1 MKFVST
7 RGQAPAL
14 TFSDAVLTGLA
25 SDGGLY
31 LPESWPQIGPD
42 EIEAMA
48 SADYVSIATTVLSR
62 FADSDTDVA
71 AMTRAAYATFRH
83 PSVTPLVEVG
93 TGRYIL
99 ELFHGPTLSFKDVAM
114 QFLGRLVDDILARR
128 GQRATIVGAT
138 SGDTGSAAIEA
149 FRGRENIDVFILH
162 PRGRT
167 SEVQR
172 RQMTT
177 VTDPNIH
184 NIAIEGTFDDCQ
196 AILKGLFGNA
206 RFRDEVKLAGVNS
219 INFGRIAAQ
228 VVYYFKAAAQ
238 LGAPEREVS
247 FAVPT
252 GNFGDIFAGYVAK
265 RMGLPIGN
273 LLIATNANDI
283 LRRAVETGRY
293 EMGTVVPTTSPSMDI
308 QVSSNF
314 ERLLFQALDRDAG
327 ALSRLMQ
334 SLGQSG
340 AFTIPDAALAAIR
353 SDFAAGTAGEAETKA
368 EIARTYGES
377 GYVLDPHTA
386 VGVSVARRLA
396 DTGTPLVTLATAHPV
411 KFPAAVRDATGIE
424 PQLPS
429 WLAGLMDK
437 PERYTVLPNDQGAVE
452 AHVRAHRRAEE
463 LT

>member
-1 MKFVST
+1 
-7 RGQAPAL
+7 
-14 TFSDAVLTGLA
+14 
-25 SDGGLY
+25 
-31 LPESWPQIGPD
+31 
-42 EIEAMA
+42 
-48 SADYVSIATTVLSR
+48 
-62 FADSDTDVA
+62 
-71 AMTRAAYATFRH
+71 
-83 PSVTPLVEVG
+83 
-93 TGRYIL
+93 
-99 ELFHGPTLSFKDVAM
+99 
-114 QFLGRLVDDILARR
+114 
-128 GQRATIVGAT
+128 
-138 SGDTGSAAIEA
+138 
-149 FRGRENIDVFILH
+149 
-162 PRGRT
+162 
-167 SEVQR
+167 
-172 RQMTT
+172 MTT

-196 AILKGLFGNA
+196 AILKGLFGNP
-206 RFRDEVKLAGVNS
+206 RFRDEVKLSGVNS

-238 LGAPEREVS
+238 LGAPDREVS
-247 FAVPT
+247 FSVPT

-265 RMGLPIGN
+265 RMGLPIGK
-273 LLIATNANDI
+273 LLIATNENDI

-293 EMGTVVPTTSPSMDI
+293 EKETVVPTTSPSMDI

-314 ERLLFQALDRDAG
+314 ERLLFQALDRDAD

-353 SDFAAGTAGEAETKA
+353 ADFAAGTADEAETRA
-368 EIARTYGES
+368 EIARTHRES
-377 GYVLDPHTA
+377 GFVLDPHTA

-396 DTGTPLVTLATAHPV
+396 DTETPLVTLATAHPA

-429 WLAGLMDK
+429 WLAGLMDR

-463 LT
+463 FL